1 MLFVGIDLAWSE
13 KNGSGI
19 AILRGDKNRAEFIAA
34 DICHS
39 DEEIIKYIERNV
51 GVRNAFIAIDAP
63 LIVPNKRGRRVAE
76 KLVGILFGKY
86 DAGAHP
92 ANRERLSRW
101 SGKIRG
107 EEIAK
112 RLEKMGFSHDPYVK
126 KFEESRKFFEV
137 YPHPSMVVV
146 FNLSRVLKYKAKPK
160 RDYRFRWSEFRSYQK
175 HLKNLERAKPALFL
189 PEEITEKDVGKMK
202 GRALKDYEDLLDAIF
217 CAYIAYYCWYK
228 PENCEILG
236 DMREG
241 YILTPVFGFMKEQ
254 LKALRSQKKLIEF
267 K

>member
-19 AILRGDKNRAEFIAA
+19 AILKGDKNNAKFISA
-34 DICHS
+34 DICYS
-39 DEEIIKYIERNV
+39 DKEIIKYVERNV
-51 GVRNAFIAIDAP
+51 GTRNAFIAIDAP
-63 LIVPNKRGRRVAE
+63 LIVPNKKGRRVAE
-76 KLVGILFGKY
+76 KLVGILFRRY

-112 RLEKMGFSHDPYVK
+112 KLEKMGFSHAPYIK
-126 KFEESRKFFEV
+126 RFEESRKFFEV
-137 YPHPSMVVV
+137 YPHPSMVVI
-146 FNLSRVLKYKAKPK
+146 FNLNKVLKYKAKPK
-160 RDYRFRWSEFRSYQK
+160 RDYKLRWNEFRAYQK
-175 HLKNLERAKPALFL
+175 HLKNLEKAEPALFL
-189 PEEITEKDVGKMK
+189 PEEITERDVKEMK

-217 CAYIAYYCWYK
+217 CAYIAYYCWYY

-236 DMREG
+236 DMKEG
-241 YILTPVFGFMKEQ
+241 YILTPVFGFMKKR
-254 LKALRSQKKLIEF
+254 LKSLQSQKKLIDF
-267 K
+267 